1 MEVVKN
7 SLCVRFCV
15 PNSLPRP
22 KKDIR
27 MTPRIIS
34 LAKHA
39 SQHKGMVREEMEEK
53 TKESSVMLA
62 AGFEFVNRWTFVG
75 D

>member
-1 MEVVKN
+1 MIRSHEELK
-7 SLCVRFCV
+7 SRLRGAIEG
-15 PNSLPRP
+15 
-22 KKDIR
+22 KKEIR

-39 SQHKGMVREEMEEK
+39 SQHNGMVREEMEEK

>member
-1 MEVVKN
+1 
-7 SLCVRFCV
+7 
-15 PNSLPRP
+15 
-22 KKDIR
+22 

-39 SQHKGMVREEMEEK
+39 SQHKGMVKEEMEEK
-53 TKESSVMLA
+53 TKESSVMQA